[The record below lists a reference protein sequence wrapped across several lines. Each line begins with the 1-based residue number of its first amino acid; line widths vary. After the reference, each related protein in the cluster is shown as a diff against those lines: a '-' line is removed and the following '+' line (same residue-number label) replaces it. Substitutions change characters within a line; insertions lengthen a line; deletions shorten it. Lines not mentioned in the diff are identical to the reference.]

1 MNHDRKSTK
10 YVFPY
15 TLCCTI
21 GYMYVEAI
29 VYPINDSGRPTFSE
43 LTNDEII
50 ATLQLFDVGRKISA
64 KIVRIRSS

>member
-1 MNHDRKSTK
+1 
-10 YVFPY
+10 
-15 TLCCTI
+15 
-21 GYMYVEAI
+21 MYVEAI